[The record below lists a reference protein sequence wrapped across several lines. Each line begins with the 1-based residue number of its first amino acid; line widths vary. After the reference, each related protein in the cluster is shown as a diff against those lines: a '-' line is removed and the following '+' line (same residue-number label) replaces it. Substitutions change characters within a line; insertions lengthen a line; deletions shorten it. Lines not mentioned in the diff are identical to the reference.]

1 MYVAGF
7 PCMPGTV
14 VGIWHWA
21 HLTPTIT
28 LWGWCYYFPI
38 LQTRVLRHRKMRPI
52 SQVTGQKAAK
62 PRFELRMSAF
72 RICLYKH
79 YSLPFIQ
86 FSTHSSHSLRTGTS
100 ILSIT
105 FLSKLEHSNPEHS
118 NPKLGGSSKLFS
130 RTELTSWNSI
140 LSWPQVISGLLIW
153 TYSSFLNTLSP
164 ETHLINVTHTVVR
177 EVTQI
182 LAKCSKSLPLIIFL
196 NLSWI
201 WLWSLDI
208 KFLTKKG

>member
-38 LQTRVLRHRKMRPI
+38 LQKRVLRHRKMRPI

-86 FSTHSSHSLRTGTS
+86 FFTHSSHSLKTGTS

-105 FLSKLEHSNPEHS
+105 FLSNLEHSNLDIVIQNSAVVP
-118 NPKLGGSSKLFS
+118 NSSL
-130 RTELTSWNSI
+130 ELNWPLEIPSCPDPRLSLAYWYGLTPPFSI
-140 LSWPQVISGLLIW
+140 L
-153 TYSSFLNTLSP
+153 
-164 ETHLINVTHTVVR
+164 
-177 EVTQI
+177 
-182 LAKCSKSLPLIIFL
+182 
-196 NLSWI
+196 
-201 WLWSLDI
+201 
-208 KFLTKKG
+208 